1 VQLNT
6 FYSYS
11 AGQQFLV
18 ASFQSRF
25 PSRLFI
31 NSVLLNENPLRKKQT
46 KGLICKASFKADN
59 KKPINIKLPRFV
71 ARQTFFVLS
80 LTRSWQV
87 NCPELGQI
95 TL

>member
-11 AGQQFLV
+11 AGQQFFSGPISIKV
-18 ASFQSRF
+18 SIAPFYKFGVIERES
-25 PSRLFI
+25 I
-31 NSVLLNENPLRKKQT
+31 KKKQT
-46 KGLICKASFKADN
+46 KGNGLICKASFKADN

-80 LTRSWQV
+80 FDKV
-87 NCPELGQI
+87 MAG
-95 TL
+95 